1 MMGTR
6 FEALGRYLSKTSKK
20 AKEGFEASEELLD
33 LLQNDIRVLIVG
45 AGGLGCE
52 ILKCMALSG
61 FGNIDIIDMDTIDLS
76 NLNRQFLFRQK
87 DVGRAKAIV
96 AAEFITSRVEEANVT
111 PHYCRIEEKD
121 SEFYRQFQ
129 IVILG
134 LDSVQAR
141 RWMNAKLF
149 SLLIHD
155 DDGKVLPESIRPIID
170 GGTEGFRGHCRVI
183 CPTMTACLECNLDLF
198 PPQVNFPLCTIAS
211 VPRLPEHCIEWSRI
225 IAWDEEKPFEGE
237 PVDGDNP
244 YHIQWLT
251 EKARERADQFKID
264 ASGIDFRK
272 TQGVIKRI
280 IPAVAS
286 TNAVIASQCVT
297 EAFKLATYS
306 YDNMDNYSMLN
317 QTEGIYQFVYPAERK
332 EDCVICGQERR
343 IVEVQ
348 KEKTLGDLI
357 DKLKHENELSG
368 PALTANIENTEKVLY
383 MEKIEGTHENLSRTL
398 EELSLENQEITV
410 TDKAYAAPVTIQVRF
425 TL

>member
-1 MMGTR
+1 MGTR
-6 FEALGRYLSKTSKK
+6 FESLGRYLSKTSKK

-33 LLQNDIRVLIVG
+33 LLQNEIRVLIVG

-96 AAEFITSRVEEANVT
+96 AAEFITNRVEEAKVT

-141 RWMNAKLF
+141 RWINAKMF

-155 DDGKVLPESIRPIID
+155 DDGKVLPASIRPIID

-237 PVDGDNP
+237 AVDGDNP
-244 YHIQWLT
+244 LHIQWLT
-251 EKARERADQFKID
+251 EKSRERAEEFKID

-286 TNAVIASQCVT
+286 TNAVIGTARVYCIFVS
-297 EAFKLATYS
+297 FLS
-306 YDNMDNYSMLN
+306 FPMRNRSL
-317 QTEGIYQFVYPAERK
+317 QTCDI
-332 EDCVICGQERR
+332 
-343 IVEVQ
+343 
-348 KEKTLGDLI
+348 LL
-357 DKLKHENELSG
+357 
-368 PALTANIENTEKVLY
+368 
-383 MEKIEGTHENLSRTL
+383 
-398 EELSLENQEITV
+398 
-410 TDKAYAAPVTIQVRF
+410 
-425 TL
+425 